1 LNEKADEDAPPPPP
15 AHRPT
20 DRHDDGPEEPNTR
33 KQTDQKRRRLAIKTL
48 QIKTTLLFYGLEA
61 REDEKPMV
69 ACQIRVLVE
78 TTFPRLWSDEM
89 GDVNNRIRFLVDG
102 RARATN
108 HKNQFENDDRLSGE
122 WN

>member
-1 LNEKADEDAPPPPP
+1 MLLHPP

-33 KQTDQKRRRLAIKTL
+33 KQTDQKRRRLAINTL

-89 GDVNNRIRFLVDG
+89 GCERPDPIFGG
-102 RARATN
+102 RARAR
-108 HKNQFENDDRLSGE
+108 HKSQESIRE
-122 WN
+122 R

>member
-1 LNEKADEDAPPPPP
+1 
-15 AHRPT
+15 
-20 DRHDDGPEEPNTR
+20 
-33 KQTDQKRRRLAIKTL
+33 
-48 QIKTTLLFYGLEA
+48 LLFYGLEA